1 MKDDLQ
7 IPAGLADALL
17 ERPDACLA
25 FAIASPAE
33 QSEWCRRAAGQPPEK
48 VGQLVGEM
56 LAQTPEL
63 R

>member
-25 FAIASPAE
+25 FTIASPAE

>member
-7 IPAGLADALL
+7 IPAGLANALL

-25 FAIASPAE
+25 FAIASPDRR
-33 QSEWCRRAAGQPPEK
+33 SEWCRRAAQQPPE
-48 VGQLVGEM
+48 VAGQLVGEM